1 MWEIGFLIMEIFT
14 KQEDR
19 WLREALHSVSSPQ
32 GLRERIC
39 HRLSQE
45 VVAQTDPTVNSTT
58 KMDSLVASTV
68 ASVAPLEH
76 EGVGVSNTS
85 KTPAMLPATRRQWL
99 GWALA
104 LSLAA
109 LMFGVFQSTRPLSTE
124 QLARHA
130 MTQLDQILNDG
141 ADWHTEFDEQ
151 FSELAILHG
160 QLRDTVRPVGYLDRS
175 GAPIAEHCRVWKLL
189 STTTNK
195 PLYVFSF
202 PNALTVGKLTPQLQV
217 VNRVSGGWSMV
228 ALRSGER
235 IVVVLAEGSIES
247 HFFLPK
253 SA

>member
-1 MWEIGFLIMEIFT
+1 MEIFT
-14 KQEDR
+14 EQEDR
-19 WLREALHSVSSPQ
+19 WLRDALHSGSSPH
-32 GLRERIC
+32 GLRQRIC

-45 VVAQTDPTVNSTT
+45 VVAQSDPTASSAT
-58 KMDSLVASTV
+58 KIESLVASTV

-76 EGVGVSNTS
+76 EGVVVSSTS
-85 KTPAMLPATRRQWL
+85 ITRSILPSTRRHWL

-109 LMFGVFQSTRPLSTE
+109 LLFGVFQSSRPLSTE

-130 MTQLDQILNDG
+130 MTQLDQILNDE

-151 FSELAILHG
+151 FSDLAILHG
-160 QLRDTVRPVGYLDRS
+160 QLRDTVRPFGYLDRS
-175 GAPIAEHCRVWKLL
+175 GAPIAERCRVWKLL

-195 PLYVFSF
+195 PLYLFSF

-235 IVVVLAEGSIES
+235 IVVILAEGSIES